1 MWLVY
6 NEFWMFFWLLYKM
19 KVVFGVIGCF
29 KFRFFGILKLI
40 SLFSSV
46 VNEFIFICIF
56 VDVRLIVMLLF
67 F

>member
-1 MWLVY
+1 
-6 NEFWMFFWLLYKM
+6 M

-40 SLFSSV
+40 LLFSSV